1 MLVEFSIL
9 PLGDRANLDDERA
22 VALAILEESGLPY
35 QVSPC
40 SICVEGPLD
49 EVMEAIRSCHNTV
62 MKHSGRV
69 VTNIRIEDDG
79 SSSGRLTQSMA
90 DVCHSLEHVSYLK
103 SIPVPVVESGQ
114 L

>member
-9 PLGDRANLDDERA
+9 PLGDRANLDDEKA
-22 VALAILEESGLPY
+22 SALAILEESGLPY

-49 EVMEAIRSCHNTV
+49 EVMEAIRSCHNAV
-62 MKHSGRV
+62 MKHAGRV

-79 SSSGRLTQSMA
+79 STSGKLTRTLS
-90 DVCHSLEHVSYLK
+90 DVCHSLERVGYLK
-103 SIPVPVVESGQ
+103 SVPFPTVESGQ
-114 L
+114 R